1 MKFSIYT
8 LLLIASIFSPAEARI
23 TVFNFSGV
31 VQSESF
37 NGDDATGLN
46 LLPVRTGDLIRGS
59 FDFDDSIVPLVSFF
73 RDPIASYNNPTRK
86 AEINFFRNDRL
97 ALTVTLIP
105 VTFRNG
111 NPADQSN
118 VALIDRD
125 GRSRRDSLSLSLQG
139 GDFDS
144 GSVLSFN
151 PNFPN
156 IVYSAFDIDIREQ
169 CASGSVELGNCVSNS
184 PELDLFNGANPQ
196 VDFLRAF
203 NNGGSRFISFGFNFA
218 DGSFGDIGATL
229 DSLSAVPEA
238 ETWAMMIIGLGCV
251 GSMSRKRRYRL
262 KT

>member
-125 GRSRRDSLSLSLQG
+125 GRSRR
-139 GDFDS
+139 F
-144 GSVLSFN
+144 
-151 PNFPN
+151 
-156 IVYSAFDIDIREQ
+156 
-169 CASGSVELGNCVSNS
+169 
-184 PELDLFNGANPQ
+184 
-196 VDFLRAF
+196 
-203 NNGGSRFISFGFNFA
+203 
-218 DGSFGDIGATL
+218 
-229 DSLSAVPEA
+229 
-238 ETWAMMIIGLGCV
+238 
-251 GSMSRKRRYRL
+251 
-262 KT
+262 